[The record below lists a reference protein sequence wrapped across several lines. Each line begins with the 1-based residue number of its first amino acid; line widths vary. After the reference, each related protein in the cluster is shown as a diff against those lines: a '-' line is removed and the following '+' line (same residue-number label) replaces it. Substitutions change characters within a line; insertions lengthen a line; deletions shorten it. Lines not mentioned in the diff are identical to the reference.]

1 MRARLRIALEL
12 HDFALPAGGLLH
24 EILVGC
30 ISGFYNYGPSPTS
43 LKRAGCT
50 GTADAMHC
58 TMPRGGGGFDL
69 ARGRKHRLFQ
79 HARATFMVVTVTGTD
94 VTATPMTLDD
104 AGHPIAFYR

>member
-1 MRARLRIALEL
+1 
-12 HDFALPAGGLLH
+12 
-24 EILVGC
+24 
-30 ISGFYNYGPSPTS
+30 
-43 LKRAGCT
+43 
-50 GTADAMHC
+50 MHC

-79 HARATFMVVTVTGTD
+79 HARATFMLVTVTGTD